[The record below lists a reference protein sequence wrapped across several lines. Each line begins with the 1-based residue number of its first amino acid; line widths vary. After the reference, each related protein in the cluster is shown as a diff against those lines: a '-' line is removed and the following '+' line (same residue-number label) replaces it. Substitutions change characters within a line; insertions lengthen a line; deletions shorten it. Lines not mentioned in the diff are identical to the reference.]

1 MNEEGYTGDDEQGGL
16 GCWWMIAIAIIVV
29 LALIVGFLVL
39 T

>member
-1 MNEEGYTGDDEQGGL
+1 MTEEGYKGDEEPGGL